1 MKRCFFTLLE
11 MLKTDLDVS
20 SFMFEVDPGVG
31 VAPNQDGE
39 EQSGQRWGEE
49 HDDQAKEARVANR
62 DQRSVVRSKSE
73 IPVLIRFWTF

>member
-1 MKRCFFTLLE
+1 

-49 HDDQAKEARVANR
+49 HDD
-62 DQRSVVRSKSE
+62 
-73 IPVLIRFWTF
+73 